1 MRVTD
6 PLNPRY
12 QIPGATEQ
20 KNYEND
26 PYGGSSMDPKFMAA
40 KKAMEAR
47 EAAMR
52 ALSLKDKIPTL

>member
-52 ALSLKDKIPTL
+52 A